1 MHESGADFTNSFR
14 CLSRVVV
21 PSPSETIEEKNE
33 DEDEVLHYLLQQVC
47 SAELM
52 TKRDAPTI
60 PAETLKMMVAV
71 AQQNPM
77 MLQMFGMTPEKL
89 LNELKKLEKQEGKSA
104 SGTVNTKKENDIKVW
119 KTWLKKYR
127 VRLQREFSDVSEGQR
142 EETNQKRIKVMNQNN
157 PRFIL
162 RNYLAQKAVE
172 QAENGNFTEAERL
185 LSRVLSSPYN
195 DQDKELSEL
204 GYDAIPPQWAA
215 ELCVT

>member
-1 MHESGADFTNSFR
+1 LLKEEEGDEQLVQSFFEAMHESGADFTNSFR

-33 DEDEVLHYLLQQVC
+33 DEDEVLHYLLQQGTLGFQAGPTLQILKWLLVC

-127 VRLQREFSDVSEGQR
+127 VRLQREFR
-142 EETNQKRIKVMNQNN
+142 
-157 PRFIL
+157 
-162 RNYLAQKAVE
+162 
-172 QAENGNFTEAERL
+172 
-185 LSRVLSSPYN
+185 
-195 DQDKELSEL
+195 
-204 GYDAIPPQWAA
+204 
-215 ELCVT
+215 